1 MNNKMNSHNFQLSH
15 HNFGL
20 TTLPH
25 YGNSCGVSAVFTAL
39 GALGFESDDKL
50 IKMMLH
56 WVTNNIRHNY
66 EFGIAMMKKFYLTD
80 SGKVRD
86 HNEDSVTIL
95 KNANDEYLLIVAD
108 GMGGHRA
115 GEVASSMVVNHFGQK
130 FSSLTT
136 IGSKIDAI
144 NWLKDNITEI
154 NTKIIDHTKT
164 NPDSLGMGTTTVLAL
179 VTKDYLLFGN
189 IGDSSGFVYKNGKL
203 IKATKDHTLV
213 NLLVAAGDLTEEEAK
228 YHPKRNVLMKALGS
242 SEVAELDIFDVDT
255 NIDGI
260 LLCSDGLTTMLTK
273 EQIEKVLNDKDL
285 EIEEKIIKLIRKS
298 NARGGTDN
306 ISIAY
311 LVMESGEE

>member
-1 MNNKMNSHNFQLSH
+1 
-15 HNFGL
+15 
-20 TTLPH
+20 
-25 YGNSCGVSAVFTAL
+25 
-39 GALGFESDDKL
+39 
-50 IKMMLH
+50 
-56 WVTNNIRHNY
+56 
-66 EFGIAMMKKFYLTD
+66 MKTFYLTD

-115 GEVASSMVVNHFGQK
+115 GEVASSMVVNHFGQE

-203 IKATKDHTLV
+203 TKATKDHTLV

-255 NIDGI
+255 NIDGV
-260 LLCSDGLTTMLTK
+260 LLCSDGLYNM
-273 EQIEKVLNDKDL
+273 VDYKDMH
-285 EIEEKIIKLIRKS
+285 KIISSNETIDKRAQNLIDLANS
-298 NARGGTDN
+298 NGGRDN
-306 ISIAY
+306 VSVI
-311 LVMESGEE
+311 LVEECL